1 MRAEQYAL
9 VAELERD
16 EATQPSHATPGIACR
31 ASIAAMLLWSL
42 VETYW
47 DLLYP
52 MGKIH
57 IAIILFTKLIIA
69 GIALAAMCGSFIA
82 LAACAF
88 FCVVSIVVIGV
99 TLPDLYTLSRT
110 FFYLSLVEV
119 VVKTTAAVSI
129 SFYCAEDHVTRDL
142 DACNWQMR

>member
-1 MRAEQYAL
+1 MRAEQYPLL
-9 VAELERD
+9 VDLERG
-16 EATQPSHATPGIACR
+16 EATQPSNAAPGIACR
-31 ASIAAMLLWSL
+31 ASIAAMLVWSL
-42 VETYW
+42 VEAHW

-52 MGKIH
+52 MGKVH

-69 GIALAAMCGSFIA
+69 GIALAALCGSFIA

-99 TLPDLYTLSRT
+99 TLPDLQTLSRT

-129 SFYCAEDHVTRDL
+129 SFYCAEDHVTRDV
-142 DACNWQMR
+142 DACNWKMR

>member
-69 GIALAAMCGSFIA
+69 GIALAALCGSFIA

-99 TLPDLYTLSRT
+99 TLPDLYTLSR
-110 FFYLSLVEV
+110 
-119 VVKTTAAVSI
+119 
-129 SFYCAEDHVTRDL
+129 
-142 DACNWQMR
+142 